1 VQPVPPVIR
10 LSKEAR
16 RWRLASR
23 ARPLQA
29 KAFYATILAA
39 IVIGAIAN
47 VLTISPMRALVWIA
61 VINGIVAVPVMTL
74 LMLMAVNAR
83 VIGRFTVSGPVLW
96 LGSLAAGL
104 MAAAAIGWA
113 ASWFMG
119 AAHWMCSRH
128 TPAYPRCHRGCSRRK
143 PDRLGN
149 RVRSVEDRMIRLS
162 MQIKVM
168 VMES

>member
-1 VQPVPPVIR
+1 VIR

-16 RWRLASR
+16 RWPVGV
-23 ARPLQA
+23 ARKPLQA

-74 LMLMAVNAR
+74 LMLPIQGAFAGAR
-83 VIGRFTVSGPVLW
+83 ARQIRQGVAQRSLQSK
-96 LGSLAAGL
+96 LG
-104 MAAAAIGWA
+104 
-113 ASWFMG
+113 
-119 AAHWMCSRH
+119 
-128 TPAYPRCHRGCSRRK
+128 RRK

-149 RVRSVEDRMIRLS
+149 RVWSVEDRVIRLS
-162 MQIKVM
+162 M
-168 VMES
+168 